1 MDTHFLQNLF
11 KIDKYPQITHF
22 QLFFEISQKPR
33 LGPPFKKIWHGAPL
47 HTTFNRF
54 WVWGSICYKIR
65 VIAVSC
71 VFGENCPKL
80 PLVDPFI
87 KIIYIIIIFFL
98 LLNLG
103 VWEFV
108 IFFYGVILR
117 FWRFSLRHTFQ
128 KSYRLSINYGN
139 FLYFPQITRKCM
151 FVSHISSYFS
161 FKLLLVSH
169 STMLNRFKLIGTLN
183 HIDIEFYV
191 AKIAIFSIFC
201 CFLPLFWQKWPNI
214 WDLYTIMTFHPTSQV
229 KNSRKTSCD

>member
-1 MDTHFLQNLF
+1 M
-11 KIDKYPQITHF
+11 
-22 QLFFEISQKPR
+22 
-33 LGPPFKKIWHGAPL
+33 
-47 HTTFNRF
+47 
-54 WVWGSICYKIR
+54 
-65 VIAVSC
+65 
-71 VFGENCPKL
+71 KL
-80 PLVDPFI
+80 LV
-87 KIIYIIIIFFL
+87 YIIIIFFL

-117 FWRFSLRHTFQ
+117 FWRFSLRHISQ

-139 FLYFPQITRKCM
+139 FLYFPQIIRKCM

-201 CFLPLFWQKWPNI
+201 CFLSLFWPKNLFLLVLFAIMKFHATSQLKNS
-214 WDLYTIMTFHPTSQV
+214 TGMTFRQTNMAESTVNTQARPLQKLFHKLFIFTLTALHVISWA
-229 KNSRKTSCD
+229 